1 MLPKS
6 RVASF
11 SELEAV
17 CSGAMAGD
25 PFSETPKAAA
35 ELADRTVGDDWAD
48 VSVDRTTGQ
57 PSLAPEAAPAPRPA
71 ASAGP
76 ARPVID
82 RLPDLALLSRPD
94 ELLREPPY
102 HLAVY
107 SGHGTVEIHG
117 SHSPTLELLAAYL
130 QKFVRTNHYK
140 TTKVSLSVCIS

>member
-1 MLPKS
+1 M
-6 RVASF
+6 
-11 SELEAV
+11 
-17 CSGAMAGD
+17 CSGAMAED
-25 PFSETPKAAA
+25 PFSEKPKAEA
-35 ELADRTVGDDWAD
+35 ELVDRTVGDDWAD

-57 PSLAPEAAPAPRPA
+57 PSLAPDAAPVQTPAP
-71 ASAGP
+71 AGP

-140 TTKVSLSVCIS
+140 TNKVSASRLRLCALGIFS